1 MLPVQG
7 AVSAD
12 VNIHSSSGPTLTSP
26 TSCHTTLQSCAVLKQ
41 CCVWCSCLTGVATPM
56 PGAPRGTYTL
66 VVDESGKKASW
77 ILELCDVP
85 EYVASHLHI
94 VSPGPHIC

>member
-1 MLPVQG
+1 MLATTKSKAAMMPNLLLSI
-7 AVSAD
+7 AVY
-12 VNIHSSSGPTLTSP
+12 
-26 TSCHTTLQSCAVLKQ
+26 AVYARFP
-41 CCVWCSCLTGVATPM
+41 GIPTPM
-56 PGAPRGTYTL
+56 PGAPRGSYAL

-94 VSPGPHIC
+94 VSQGPHFT